1 MRDVKMI
8 IEKNRRAYK
17 FSNNENEKNIIT
29 LIQTNYGWEM
39 LAFGWEYK
47 HWQVIGERGGLAE
60 AGEIKFYGRIKTSIE
75 QYIQAY
81 RQLFTKV
88 NKLEDL
94 FKDFEIKGAITFLEV
109 EQASHK
115 KVKETM
121 IEKFTFTK
129 ISSIQFEKT
138 LSIQD
143 CELLSQ
149 DNITFSFFAKSN
161 LSMDKPIFPEDQL
174 TLF

>member
-1 MRDVKMI
+1 MK
-8 IEKNRRAYK
+8 KKRRAYK
-17 FSNNENEKNIIT
+17 FSNNKNEKNIIT
-29 LIQTNYGWEM
+29 LLDTDEGWEK
-39 LAFGWEYK
+39 LAFGWEYN
-47 HWQVIGERGGLAE
+47 HWQVIGERGGFAE
-60 AGEIKFYGRIKTSIE
+60 AGEIKFYGRRKTSIE

-94 FKDFEIKGAITFLEV
+94 FKDFEIEGAISLIEV
-109 EQASHK
+109 KPTSLK

-121 IEKFTFTK
+121 IKKFVFTNV
-129 ISSIQFEKT
+129 SNTQFEKT

-149 DNITFSFFAKSN
+149 DYITFSFRAKSN
-161 LSMDKPIFPEDQL
+161 LSIDKPIFPEDQL